1 MRIIKQISKTKC
13 WKRNV
18 LHVAETSFD
27 IKNEDK
33 SLLLI
38 ILLAM

>member
-1 MRIIKQISKTKC
+1 MHIIKQIGKTKC

-18 LHVAETSFD
+18 LHVAETSF